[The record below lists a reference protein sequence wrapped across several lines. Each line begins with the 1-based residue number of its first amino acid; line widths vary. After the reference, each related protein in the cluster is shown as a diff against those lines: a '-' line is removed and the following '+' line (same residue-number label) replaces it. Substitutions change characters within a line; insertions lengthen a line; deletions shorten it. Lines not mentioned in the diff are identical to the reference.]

1 MTESSTTTFQSSSI
15 CRFRV
20 QGMTCSACS
29 LGIESTLQ
37 GIHGVKRATVALA
50 TEIAEVEFDP
60 GLVSLSQLLEA
71 SEDMGF
77 EVSVISSDENTT
89 ILYLKLENSVGEEEL
104 LKTSSIAKLK
114 GIETIELDQSNKRLT
129 ISYLS
134 DLIGPRKI
142 ISELE
147 SSGVQTSLLDEKEK
161 QAFELKNSD
170 ITNSYRSFLW
180 SLVFTIPVFFTS
192 MVFSYIPS
200 FKQGFLERRVVN
212 MLTFGTLFRG
222 VLSTPVQFVI
232 GWKFYIGAYKAMKMH
247 CANMDCLVVVG
258 TNAAYF
264 YSVYVVIR
272 SSTSK
277 DFDNEDFFETTTMLI
292 SFILLGKYLV
302 ALSKGRTSDA
312 ISKLMKLAPE
322 TARLMVYDEEGR
334 LTAEEVIDRRLVE
347 KNDLVKVLPG
357 EKVSVDGLVVMGESQ
372 VDESMITGESKWV
385 SKANGDE
392 VIGGTMNGSGVLQV
406 RVTCVGSDTAVSR
419 IIRLVEG
426 AQMEKAPVQ
435 KLADRISQYFVPL
448 VVGCGIATWTCW
460 YTLGMLGLYPGE
472 WVPTYMDK
480 FELALQFGISVV
492 VVACPCALGLATP
505 TAVMVGTGVGASQGV
520 LIKGG
525 QALENSH
532 KVNCVV
538 FDKTGTLTA
547 GKPTVVTTNLLTN
560 MSLLEFYQLVAA
572 TEVNSEHPLA
582 KAMVE
587 HAKNHAQMQAWP
599 EACDFE
605 SFTGHGVKAT
615 INETRVLIGNK
626 GLMQNFDH
634 HIPSVAIDF
643 LDAAQCLGHTA
654 VLVAVDGNVVGVI
667 AISDPVK
674 PEASRV
680 VSILKRMGLKTL
692 MVTGDSQLTANVV
705 AKEVGIDFVMAE
717 AKPEEKAQKIR
728 ELQREGL
735 TVAMVGDGIN
745 DSPALAVA
753 DVGMAI
759 GAGSDIAIEVAN
771 IVLMRSN
778 LEDVVTA
785 IDLSTKSFNRIRLNY
800 VWALAYNVMAIP
812 IAAGALYP
820 FTRFRLPPWVAGA
833 AMGASSVSVV
843 CSSLLLKYYKRPRE
857 LDSLE
862 LQGIQVK

>member
-1 MTESSTTTFQSSSI
+1 MTESSTTTFQSSSL
-15 CRFRV
+15 CRFRI

-37 GIHGVKRATVALA
+37 NIHGVKRATVALA

-60 GLVSLSQLLEA
+60 GLVTLSQLLEA

-104 LKTSSIAKLK
+104 LKTSSIARLK
-114 GIETIELDQSNKRLT
+114 GIEAIELDQSNKRLT

-192 MVFSYIPS
+192 MVFSYIPA

-406 RVTCVGSDTAVSR
+406 RVTCVGSHTAVSR

-448 VVGCGIATWTCW
+448 VVGCGIVTWACW

-472 WVPTYMDK
+472 WVPSYMDK

-525 QALENSH
+525 QAVENSH

-547 GKPTVVTTNLLTN
+547 GKPTVVTTNLLTI
-560 MSLLEFYQLVAA
+560 MSLVEFYQLVAA

-587 HAKNHAQMQAWP
+587 HAKNHAQMQTWP

-615 INETRVLIGNK
+615 INGKRVLIGNK
-626 GLMQNFDH
+626 GLMQKFDH
-634 HIPSVAIDF
+634 QIPSVAIDF

-654 VLVAVDGNVVGVI
+654 VLVAVDGHVMGVI

-735 TVAMVGDGIN
+735 TVVMVGDGIN

-820 FTRFRLPPWVAGA
+820 FVRFRLPPWVAGA

-843 CSSLLLKYYKRPRE
+843 CSSLFLKYYKRPRE